1 MLITNLKIMLT
12 TIERRQEIVEQTNAV
27 GKVDV
32 AELAEKYQV
41 STVTIRNDLNSLD
54 KKGLVVRSRGGAV
67 MNSRIAKELSVK
79 EKHCEHL
86 SVKQKLAAVAVSL
99 INDGESIILDSGTTT
114 EEIAKRLH
122 AHKNLVV
129 MTNGLNIATELAAT
143 QDTEV
148 IITGGTLRKK
158 SLSFYGRQAESSL
171 SNLRFDKVFLGVDG
185 IDEKAGLTT
194 HFEHEANLN
203 RMMCDISKEVIAVTD
218 SSKFNRNGF
227 YIISSLD
234 AIDTLLTD
242 SRIPQ
247 SYKDY
252 LEEKRINL
260 IIVPH
265 PDD

>member
-1 MLITNLKIMLT
+1 MLT
-12 TIERRQEIVEQTNAV
+12 TIERRQEIVEQTNEI
-27 GKVDV
+27 GKVEV
-32 AELAEKYQV
+32 AELAKKYLV

-67 MNSRIAKELSVK
+67 RNSLIAKELSLK

-86 SVKQKLAAVAVSL
+86 LVKQKLATVAASL

-114 EEIAKRLH
+114 EEIAKQLH
-122 AHKNLVV
+122 NHSNLVV

-143 QDTEV
+143 QESEV
-148 IITGGTLRKK
+148 IMTGGTLRKK
-158 SLSFYGRQAESSL
+158 SLSFYGRQAEASL

-227 YIISSLD
+227 YIIRSLND
-234 AIDTLLTD
+234 IDTIITD
-242 SRIPQ
+242 SKIPQ
-247 SYKDY
+247 SYIDY

-265 PDD
+265 PDN

>member
-1 MLITNLKIMLT
+1 MLT
-12 TIERRQEIVEQTNAV
+12 TIERRHAIVDQTNEI

-32 AELAEKYQV
+32 AELAAKFLV

-79 EKHCEHL
+79 EKHCEHY
-86 SVKQKLAAVAVSL
+86 SVKQRLGAMAASL
-99 INDGESIILDSGTTT
+99 INDGDSLILDSGTTT
-114 EEIAKRLH
+114 EEIAKQLH
-122 AHKNLVV
+122 SHSGLVV
-129 MTNGLNIATELAAT
+129 MTNGLNIASELSASEN
-143 QDTEV
+143 TEV
-148 IITGGTLRKK
+148 LITGGTLRKK
-158 SLSFYGRQAESSL
+158 SLSFYGRQAEASL

-194 HFEHEANLN
+194 HFEPEANLN
-203 RMMCDISKEVIAVTD
+203 RLMCGISKEVIAVTD

-227 YIISSLD
+227 HIISSLD
-234 AIDTLLTD
+234 GIDTLLTD

-252 LEEKRINL
+252 LAEKRINL

>member
-1 MLITNLKIMLT
+1 MLT
-12 TIERRQEIVEQTNAV
+12 TIERRQEIVEQTNKE

-32 AELAEKYQV
+32 GELAEKYQV

-67 MNSRIAKELSVK
+67 INSRIAKELSVK

-86 SVKQKLAAVAVSL
+86 SVKQKLAVVAASL
-99 INDGESIILDSGTTT
+99 ISDGESIILDSGTTT
-114 EEIAKRLH
+114 EEIAKQLH
-122 AHKNLVV
+122 NHSNLVV
-129 MTNGLNIATELAAT
+129 MTNGLNIAAELAAIEE
-143 QDTEV
+143 TEV

-171 SNLRFDKVFLGVDG
+171 MNLRFDKVFLGVDG

-194 HFEHEANLN
+194 HFEQEANLN

-234 AIDTLLTD
+234 EIDTLLTD

-247 SYKDY
+247 SYIDY

-265 PDD
+265 PED